1 MVKNAGNCAGDEV
14 VQLYLRDRFASMTR
28 PVKELAGFKRI
39 HMEPG
44 EKVRVTFTV
53 QADQSAFLDRQM
65 RWKVEKGEIDVEI
78 GSSSEDIRLKGT
90 YRIYLDKH
98 FKKVDD
104 SHYAISPEIKKCV
117 EFKKHNLLRDRYFQ
131 HIHMIVC
138 RNVVIYFTDEAKDQV
153 YENFHGALVDDGIL
167 FIGSTEQ
174 ILHAKELG
182 FESLRTFFY
191 KKMKI

>member
-1 MVKNAGNCAGDEV
+1 MWETVPGIEV

-65 RWKVEKGEIDVEI
+65 RWKVEKGKDIDVEI

-90 YRIYLDKH
+90 YRITEDKWIRRSKKSILCESTRKTKYNSAYTYSGSAVRYRQEMRKQERINRWIGNYL
-98 FKKVDD
+98 
-104 SHYAISPEIKKCV
+104 PE
-117 EFKKHNLLRDRYFQ
+117 R
-131 HIHMIVC
+131 
-138 RNVVIYFTDEAKDQV
+138 
-153 YENFHGALVDDGIL
+153 
-167 FIGSTEQ
+167 
-174 ILHAKELG
+174 
-182 FESLRTFFY
+182 
-191 KKMKI
+191 

>member
-1 MVKNAGNCAGDEV
+1 VITEDGKLTVSIPVKNTGRVSGKEV

-90 YRIYLDKH
+90 YRITEDRWIDGAKRAFYAKVQKDK
-98 FKKVDD
+98 V
-104 SHYAISPEIKKCV
+104 
-117 EFKKHNLLRDRYFQ
+117 
-131 HIHMIVC
+131 
-138 RNVVIYFTDEAKDQV
+138 
-153 YENFHGALVDDGIL
+153 
-167 FIGSTEQ
+167 
-174 ILHAKELG
+174 
-182 FESLRTFFY
+182 
-191 KKMKI
+191 